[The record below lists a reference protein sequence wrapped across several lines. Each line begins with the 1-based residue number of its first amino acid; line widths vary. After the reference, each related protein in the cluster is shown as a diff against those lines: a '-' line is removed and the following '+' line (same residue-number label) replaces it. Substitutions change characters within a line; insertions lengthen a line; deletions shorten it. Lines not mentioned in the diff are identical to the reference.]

1 MAITDSTLSY
11 YHYYKRKKKQ
21 QSICLSNIAEEIH
34 NLVSKPSII
43 QEEQVLL
50 MRVTNYLCRSFVF
63 PYQSMYH
70 ELYEIAKLAPWLFDK
85 LCAYESGKRKPYFGE
100 RTSNVLPTKLDILTQ
115 ADCLFP
121 TLKEIR
127 RPKW

>member
-1 MAITDSTLSY
+1 
-11 YHYYKRKKKQ
+11 
-21 QSICLSNIAEEIH
+21 
-34 NLVSKPSII
+34 
-43 QEEQVLL
+43 

-85 LCAYESGKRKPYFGE
+85 LYAYESGKRNPYFGE
-100 RTSNVLPTKLDILTQ
+100 RTSSVLPTKLDILTQ